1 MFDDTDPEL
10 ASYLGVAKVSLMA
23 LAHDKAIKGTFELH
37 QVSRIIVLVLLCY
50 CTSTVNCTVIILV
63 LLLY

>member
-37 QVSRIIVLVLLCY
+37 QVSRIILLVLLCY
-50 CTSTVNCTVIILV
+50 CTSTVIVLVLLIV